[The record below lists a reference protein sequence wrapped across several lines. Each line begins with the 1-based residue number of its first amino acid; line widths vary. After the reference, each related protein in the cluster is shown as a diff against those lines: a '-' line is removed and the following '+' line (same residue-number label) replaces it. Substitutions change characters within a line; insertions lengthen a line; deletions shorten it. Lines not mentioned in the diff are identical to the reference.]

1 MLPVL
6 CEVVRSGMVESRHR
20 GSLVLLDAAGDPE
33 LILGDGDAP
42 VLPRSSLK
50 PLQAVGMLRAGLG
63 LTGAPLA
70 LACASHSGEP
80 VHIDLCRS
88 VLAGAGL
95 DEAALGNP
103 PGLPLGSGAMEDLLR
118 AGGHADP
125 IHHNC
130 SGKHAAMVATCVA
143 RGWPVDGYVDPGH
156 PVQLA
161 IRDAIEDLAGERVGV
176 VATDGCGAPA
186 FAVSL
191 TGLARAFARLAIAP
205 AGTPEAHVADAMRA
219 HPGLVGGRGRGVTEM
234 MHAVDGLV
242 AKEGAEGVCAAALGD
257 GRALAL
263 KVDDGARRALGPVVS
278 AVLSRWDV
286 SVAAL
291 DHWVAP
297 AVLGGGEQVG
307 ELRMAASDILG
318 ARG

>member
-1 MLPVL
+1 
-6 CEVVRSGMVESRHR
+6 MVESRHR
-20 GSLVLLDAAGDPE
+20 GSLVLLGAAGDPE
-33 LILGDGDAP
+33 LVLGDGDAP

-191 TGLARAFARLAIAP
+191 SGLARAFARLATAP
-205 AGTPEAHVADAMRA
+205 AGPARA
-219 HPGLVGGRGRGVTEM
+219 PGP
-234 MHAVDGLV
+234 HAQ
-242 AKEGAEGVCAAALGD
+242 
-257 GRALAL
+257 RAPP
-263 KVDDGARRALGPVVS
+263 RPR
-278 AVLSRWDV
+278 
-286 SVAAL
+286 
-291 DHWVAP
+291 
-297 AVLGGGEQVG
+297 
-307 ELRMAASDILG
+307 
-318 ARG
+318 

>member
-1 MLPVL
+1 
-6 CEVVRSGMVESRHR
+6 
-20 GSLVLLDAAGDPE
+20 
-33 LILGDGDAP
+33 
-42 VLPRSSLK
+42 
-50 PLQAVGMLRAGLG
+50 
-63 LTGAPLA
+63 
-70 LACASHSGEP
+70 
-80 VHIDLCRS
+80 
-88 VLAGAGL
+88 
-95 DEAALGNP
+95 
-103 PGLPLGSGAMEDLLR
+103 
-118 AGGHADP
+118 
-125 IHHNC
+125 
-130 SGKHAAMVATCVA
+130 MVATCVA

-161 IRDAIEDLAGERVGV
+161 IRDAIEDLAGERIGV

-191 TGLARAFARLAIAP
+191 TGLARAFARLATAP
-205 AGTPEAHVADAMRA
+205 AGTPEAQVAAAMRA

-234 MHAVDGLV
+234 MHAIDGLV
-242 AKEGAEGVCAAALGD
+242 AKEGAEGVCAASLGD
-257 GRALAL
+257 GRAFAL

-278 AVLSRWDV
+278 AVLSRWNV
-286 SVAAL
+286 SAAAL